1 MTWSPTLEGRG
12 TPEEV
17 WQDCEELDR
26 LPIWDPAK
34 PPSGRV
40 VVIAPHP
47 DDEIL
52 GPGGTVALL
61 VAAGAEVSLI
71 AVTDGESSHRGQR
84 ARLRRVRPLES
95 AAAARQLGITPS
107 ETRRLQH
114 ADGAVDEVGLSAEL
128 ARLVCPG
135 DLVLAPWWH
144 DGHPDHDRVGRAAR
158 AATFAMRAHTM
169 AYLVWAW
176 HWASPH
182 RGIPWS
188 RACRVELGS
197 PLAQRKAAAVG
208 CFHSQ
213 VEGPDPILSPPVL
226 RRLTRGFEVFVH
238 P

>member
-1 MTWSPTLEGRG
+1 MTWSPTLQGGG

-17 WQDCEELDR
+17 WQDCKELDR
-26 LPIWDPAK
+26 LPIWDPAT

-61 VAAGAEVSLI
+61 AAAGAEVWLI
-71 AVTDGESSHRGQR
+71 AVTDGESSHRGQQ
-84 ARLRRVRPLES
+84 AQMRRVRPLES
-95 AAAARQLGITPS
+95 AVAARRLGFIPN
-107 ETRRLQH
+107 ETWRLGH
-114 ADGAVDEVGLSAEL
+114 ADGAVDEVGLPAEL

-158 AATFAMRAHTM
+158 AATFAMAGRMM

-176 HWASPH
+176 HWASPYG
-182 RGIPWS
+182 GIPWS
-188 RACRVELGS
+188 RACRVELG
-197 PLAQRKAAAVG
+197 PRLAQRKAEAVG
-208 CFHSQ
+208 CFESQ
-213 VEGPDPILSPPVL
+213 VEGPDPILGPHVV
-226 RRLTRGFEVFVH
+226 RRLTRDFEVFLH